1 MQNKRIIAIIG
12 ATGAQGG
19 GLVNAILN
27 DPDTEFAVRAITRN
41 TGSDKARELA
51 GKGAEVVQA
60 DLDDKD
66 SLVNAFKDAYGV
78 FGVTNFW
85 EHFSPEKETEQAR
98 NIAKAAEEAQVKH
111 VIWSSLEDTRKWSKM
126 DDPSIP
132 VLQEKY
138 KVPHFDSK
146 GESEAF
152 FLESDVPVTILRTS
166 FYWDNMIFFGLGPKK
181 GPDGHYALTFPMD
194 DKKLPGMAA
203 QDIGK
208 AAYGIFKAGEEL
220 KGKTVSI
227 AGEHLTGQQMAQSM
241 SAALGVEVNY
251 NPVSPETYRQFG
263 FPGAEDLGNMFQFKR
278 DFEDDYVGARDIEF
292 TRRLN
297 PESLSFN
304 DWLEANKDRI
314 PLD

>member
-1 MQNKRIIAIIG
+1 MHNKKIVAIIG

-19 GLVNAILN
+19 GLANAILN

-51 GKGAEVVQA
+51 GKGAEVIQA
-60 DLDDKD
+60 DLDNKD
-66 SLVNAFKDAYGV
+66 SLVKAFKDAYGV

-152 FLESDVPVTILRTS
+152 FLESDAPVTILRTS

-181 GPDGHYALTFPMD
+181 GPDGQYALTFPMD

-241 SAALGVEVNY
+241 SEALGVKVNY
-251 NPVSPETYRQFG
+251 NPVSPETYRQLG

-278 DFEDDYVGARDIEF
+278 DFEDDFVGARDIEF